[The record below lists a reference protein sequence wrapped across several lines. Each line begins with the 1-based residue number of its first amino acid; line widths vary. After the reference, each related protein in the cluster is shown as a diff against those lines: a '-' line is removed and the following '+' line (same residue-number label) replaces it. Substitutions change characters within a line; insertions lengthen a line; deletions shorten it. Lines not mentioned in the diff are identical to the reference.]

1 MFFTGIKNRQS
12 RQQLDEGV
20 ASLSEKYLGLG
31 RQSVID
37 EEASVVQ
44 TVQPQIV
51 RPPVYNFL
59 QVFNDCYSCQNRPSG
74 FSLRETSDQNSGV
87 STCADPVAS
96 FQLVLL
102 SKYGAQKAQ
111 SSSPSSRPDTLRFL
125 SPEEIRTTKAL
136 LDVNIWSSMVQINS
150 WCP

>member
-1 MFFTGIKNRQS
+1 MSDTELSDVMFFTGIKNRQS

-44 TVQPQIV
+44 PQIV

-59 QVFNDCYSCQNRPSG
+59 HIGS
-74 FSLRETSDQNSGV
+74 
-87 STCADPVAS
+87 S
-96 FQLVLL
+96 FQ
-102 SKYGAQKAQ
+102 
-111 SSSPSSRPDTLRFL
+111 
-125 SPEEIRTTKAL
+125 
-136 LDVNIWSSMVQINS
+136 
-150 WCP
+150 

>member
-1 MFFTGIKNRQS
+1 MSDTELSDVMFFTGIKNRQS

-59 QVFNDCYSCQNRPSG
+59 HIGS
-74 FSLRETSDQNSGV
+74 
-87 STCADPVAS
+87 S
-96 FQLVLL
+96 FQ
-102 SKYGAQKAQ
+102 
-111 SSSPSSRPDTLRFL
+111 
-125 SPEEIRTTKAL
+125 
-136 LDVNIWSSMVQINS
+136 
-150 WCP
+150 

>member
-1 MFFTGIKNRQS
+1 MSDTELSDVMFFTGIKNRQS

-44 TVQPQIV
+44 PVQPQIV
-51 RPPVYNFL
+51 HLFITQIVHLFITSFISV

-74 FSLRETSDQNSGV
+74 FSLRESSDQNSGA
-87 STCADPVAS
+87 STCAMCIS
-96 FQLVLL
+96 RCIF
-102 SKYGAQKAQ
+102 STGAAV
-111 SSSPSSRPDTLRFL
+111 
-125 SPEEIRTTKAL
+125 E
-136 LDVNIWSSMVQINS
+136 IWSAESTEFFTE
-150 WCP
+150 